1 MSSLTRR
8 RLTRRIK
15 LLAASFILAVSV
27 GVVWLTGLISL
38 DFFLGEVER
47 RAEATLAVQ
56 AAVLEKLL
64 DKFRLMAPLMAR
76 GPDAAEIVINRDAAR
91 GKQVAAIA
99 AGMAGAEE
107 VWFLDRNGDVIVSS
121 TNNDLT
127 ATGNGKAAIRV
138 VFRQAIQG
146 QLGRQLLPGT
156 QNRPASY
163 VFASAVREHDAVAGV
178 IAVRVGLADVEQAW
192 ALSKDPIVALDP
204 SGSVVVTNVPAW
216 RGKQFSELSEEA
228 NVVVSRGD
236 GELTEVMKLT
246 DRSRGKSHLQL
257 ATRLPALDWSVVI
270 LADTTEARRQS
281 ARAMVIAIL
290 LCIIAGGAVWAM
302 LARREETARRH
313 RRDKASSLRLERR
326 VRSRTADLR
335 KANAQLEQEV
345 RDRLQAEADLRL
357 AQAELVQAAKLATLG
372 KMSAALSHEYNQPL
386 AAIRSDAE
394 IAEMLITRG
403 SPDKA
408 LGNLSRIGS
417 MVARMAEIARTLK
430 GFSRRSGTDIR
441 PVSLRQAIDEALLL
455 VMPQIKR
462 SGVSLETSLPEEDI
476 VVAGG
481 RIRLEQVIVNLM
493 TNALDAVRDR
503 PNPQIDLRLE
513 QVGDR
518 VTLTVTDNGKGIDA
532 ETLPHIFDPFFTTK
546 ETGAGLGLGLSIAYK
561 IVHDFSGT
569 LTAGNTDEGGAEFT
583 IRLPVAGEKT
593 IAAE

>member
-15 LLAASFILAVSV
+15 LLAASFILAASV
-27 GVVWLTGLISL
+27 GVVWLTGVISL
-38 DFFLGEVER
+38 GFFLGEVER

-76 GPDAAEIVINRDAAR
+76 GPDAAEIVRNHDVER
-91 GKQVAAIA
+91 GRQVAAIA
-99 AGMAGAEE
+99 ASMAGAEE
-107 VWFLDRNGDVIVSS
+107 VWFLDLNGDVIVSS
-121 TNNDLT
+121 TSNDLT
-127 ATGNGKAAIRV
+127 ATGGGRAAIRV

-156 QNRPASY
+156 QSRPASY

-178 IAVRVGLADVEQAW
+178 IAVRVGLSDVEQAW

-204 SGSVVVTNVPAW
+204 SGSVVVTNEPAW
-216 RGKQFSELSEEA
+216 RGRPFSELTEEA
-228 NVVVSRGD
+228 NAVVLRGD
-236 GELTEVMKLT
+236 REPTGVMKLT
-246 DRSRGKSHLQL
+246 DRARGKSHLQL

-281 ARAMVIAIL
+281 ARAMVIAFL

-302 LARREETARRH
+302 LARREEMARRH
-313 RRDKASSLRLERR
+313 RRDKAASLRLERR

-335 KANAQLEQEV
+335 EANAQLEQEV

-394 IAEMLITRG
+394 IAEMLIARG

-462 SGVSLETSLPEEDI
+462 SGVSLKTSLPKEEI

-493 TNALDAVRDR
+493 TNAVDAVRGR
-503 PNPQIDLRLE
+503 PDPQIELRLE
-513 QVGDR
+513 QSGDQ
-518 VTLTVTDNGKGIDA
+518 VILTVTDNGKGIDV

-569 LTAGNTDEGGAEFT
+569 LTARNTDAGGAEFT

-593 IAAE
+593 LAAE

>member
-38 DFFLGEVER
+38 DFFLGEVQR
-47 RAEATLAVQ
+47 RADATLAVQ

-76 GPDAAEIVINRDAAR
+76 GPDAAEIVLNLDAER

-107 VWFLDRNGDVIVSS
+107 VWFLDLNGDVIVSS
-121 TNNDLT
+121 TSNDLI
-127 ATGNGKAAIRV
+127 ATGSGKAAIRV

-204 SGSVVVTNVPAW
+204 HGSVVVTNVPAW
-216 RGKQFSELSEEA
+216 RGRQFSELTEEA
-228 NVVVSRGD
+228 NVVVSHGD

-246 DRSRGKSHLQL
+246 DRARGKSHLQL

-302 LARREETARRH
+302 LARREEMARRH
-313 RRDKASSLRLERR
+313 RRDRAAALRLERR

-394 IAEMLITRG
+394 IAEMLIARG

-408 LGNLSRIGS
+408 IGNLSRIGS

-462 SGVSLETSLPEEDI
+462 SGVSLKTRLPKEDI

-503 PNPQIDLRLE
+503 PDPQIELRLE
-513 QVGDR
+513 QEGSR
-518 VTLTVTDNGKGIDA
+518 VRLTVTDNGKGIDA

-569 LTAGNTDEGGAEFT
+569 LTARNTDAGGAEFT